1 MGLDLYWDD
10 EAQTVLLLEVNGPW
24 SWEELRRT
32 LATVQKLTAQADP
45 EVGALIDVRK
55 GLFLNAGT
63 LFSADG
69 LANARSLLTMGMGEP
84 GPVVVVGT
92 NPLVRSVYEAF
103 AKLDGKMRNG
113 VRFADT
119 MEDARRVMAA
129 WLAERRIQP

>member
-1 MGLDLYWDD
+1 MGIDLYWDD
-10 EAQTVLLLEVNGPW
+10 EAQTVLLLEINGPW
-24 SWEELRRT
+24 RWEELRRT
-32 LATVQKLTAQADP
+32 LATVHKLTAQADP

-55 GLFLNAGT
+55 GLFLSAGT

-69 LANARSLLTMGMGEP
+69 LANARSLLTLGTDEP

-103 AKLDGKMRNG
+103 AKLDGAMRSR

-119 MEDARRVMAA
+119 LDEAREVMAA
-129 WLAERRIQP
+129 WLAERRE